1 MKFEEF
7 LQDHQSPTSF
17 SRGGGPQNPSSR
29 GGGPQN
35 SSSWGGGPL
44 CPPSD
49 DDEPITPEPE
59 EEIEIQKAV
68 VESLAADKVK
78 IEEEASLARERS
90 AALERE
96 KAALAARVAALEGEV
111 ASLKAELARTAD
123 RLARNE
129 ATPASSKVALLE
141 RNVDLDDRFEGE
153 TRDHVL
159 EALREARD
167 AAEKEGRNRRAQIL
181 EAVLLENAP
190 VGELA
195 ARRAALEKLFADNGN
210 IVNGEVM
217 RQLTKLTIQY
227 RDGETYLLPSEILKR
242 IY

>member
-7 LQDHQSPTSF
+7 LYDQS
-17 SRGGGPQNPSSR
+17 SSR
-29 GGGPQN
+29 GDVAPSQLARSEEP
-35 SSSWGGGPL
+35 SSS
-44 CPPSD
+44 
-49 DDEPITPEPE
+49 PEPE

-78 IEEEASLARERS
+78 IEEEVVLARERS

-96 KAALAARVAALEGEV
+96 VKA
-111 ASLKAELARTAD
+111 LKDELALMAD
-123 RLARNE
+123 RIARNE
-129 ATPASSKVALLE
+129 VTPDSSKVALLE
-141 RNVDLDDRFEGE
+141 RNVELDDRFDGE

-159 EALREARD
+159 EVLREARD
-167 AAEKEGRNRRAQIL
+167 AAEKEGRNRRAQLL
-181 EAVLLENAP
+181 EAVLIENAP

-217 RQLTKLTIQY
+217 RQLAKLTIQY
-227 RDGETYLLPSEILKR
+227 REGETYLLPAEILKR

>member
-17 SRGGGPQNPSSR
+17 SRGGGPQNSSSR
-29 GGGPQN
+29 
-35 SSSWGGGPL
+35 GGGPL

-49 DDEPITPEPE
+49 DDEPIAPEPE

-96 KAALAARVAALEGEV
+96 KAALAARIAALEGEV
-111 ASLKAELARTAD
+111 ASLKAELARSAD

-129 ATPASSKVALLE
+129 ETPSSSKVALLE
-141 RNVDLDDRFEGE
+141 RNVELDDRFDGE

-159 EALREARD
+159 EVLREARD
-167 AAEKEGRNRRAQIL
+167 AAEKEGRNRRAQLL
-181 EAVLLENAP
+181 EAVLIENAP

-217 RQLTKLTIQY
+217 RQLAKLTIQY
-227 RDGETYLLPSEILKR
+227 REGETYLLPAEILKR

>member
-7 LQDHQSPTSF
+7 LQDKTSQ
-17 SRGGGPQNPSSR
+17 GGEPSSA
-29 GGGPQN
+29 PYEP
-35 SSSWGGGPL
+35 SSS
-44 CPPSD
+44 
-49 DDEPITPEPE
+49 PEPE

-96 KAALAARVAALEGEV
+96 KATLAARIAALEGEV
-111 ASLKAELARTAD
+111 ASLKAELDRSAD

-129 ATPASSKVALLE
+129 ETPASSKVALLE

-195 ARRAALEKLFADNGN
+195 ARRAALEKLFAANGN

-217 RQLTKLTIQY
+217 RQLTKQTIQY
-227 RDGETYLLPSEILKR
+227 REGETYLLPSEILQR

>member
-7 LQDHQSPTSF
+7 LQDKTSQ
-17 SRGGGPQNPSSR
+17 GGEPSSA
-29 GGGPQN
+29 PYEP
-35 SSSWGGGPL
+35 SSS
-44 CPPSD
+44 
-49 DDEPITPEPE
+49 PEPE

-96 KAALAARVAALEGEV
+96 KATLAARIAALEGEV
-111 ASLKAELARTAD
+111 ASLKAELDRSAD

-129 ATPASSKVALLE
+129 ETPASSKVALLE
-141 RNVDLDDRFEGE
+141 RNVNLDDRFEGE

-167 AAEKEGRNRRAQIL
+167 TAEKEGRNRRAQIL

-195 ARRAALEKLFADNGN
+195 ARRAALEKLFVANGN

-217 RQLTKLTIQY
+217 RQLTKQTIQY
-227 RDGETYLLPSEILKR
+227 REGETYLLPSEILKR

>member
-7 LQDHQSPTSF
+7 LQDKTSQ
-17 SRGGGPQNPSSR
+17 GGEPSSA
-29 GGGPQN
+29 PYEP
-35 SSSWGGGPL
+35 SSSPSWGGE
-44 CPPSD
+44 PSSS
-49 DDEPITPEPE
+49 PEPE

-96 KAALAARVAALEGEV
+96 KATLAARIAALEGEV
-111 ASLKAELARTAD
+111 TSLKAELARSAD

-129 ATPASSKVALLE
+129 ETPASSKVALLE

-195 ARRAALEKLFADNGN
+195 ARRAALEKLFAANGN

-217 RQLTKLTIQY
+217 RQLTKQTIQY

>member
-7 LQDHQSPTSF
+7 LQDKTSQ
-17 SRGGGPQNPSSR
+17 GGEPSSA
-29 GGGPQN
+29 PYEP
-35 SSSWGGGPL
+35 SSSPSWG
-44 CPPSD
+44 
-49 DDEPITPEPE
+49 DEPSSSPEPE

-96 KAALAARVAALEGEV
+96 KATLAARVAALEGEV
-111 ASLKAELARTAD
+111 ASLKAELARSAD

-129 ATPASSKVALLE
+129 ETPASSKVALLE
-141 RNVDLDDRFEGE
+141 RNVNLDDRFEGE

-167 AAEKEGRNRRAQIL
+167 TAEKEGRNRRAQIL

-195 ARRAALEKLFADNGN
+195 ARRAALEKLFAANGN

-217 RQLTKLTIQY
+217 RQLTKQTIQY

>member
-7 LQDHQSPTSF
+7 LQDKTSQ
-17 SRGGGPQNPSSR
+17 GGEPSSS
-29 GGGPQN
+29 PYEP
-35 SSSWGGGPL
+35 SSSPSWG
-44 CPPSD
+44 
-49 DDEPITPEPE
+49 DEPSSSPEPE

-78 IEEEASLARERS
+78 IEEEATLARSRI

-111 ASLKAELARTAD
+111 ASLKAELDRSAD

-129 ATPASSKVALLE
+129 ETPAASKVALLE

-159 EALREARD
+159 EVLREARD

-217 RQLTKLTIQY
+217 RQLTKQTIQY

-242 IY
+242 VY

>member
-7 LQDHQSPTSF
+7 LQNKTSQ
-17 SRGGGPQNPSSR
+17 GGEPSSV
-29 GGGPQN
+29 PYEP
-35 SSSWGGGPL
+35 SSS
-44 CPPSD
+44 
-49 DDEPITPEPE
+49 PEPE

-96 KAALAARVAALEGEV
+96 KATLAARIAALEGEV
-111 ASLKAELARTAD
+111 ASLKAELARSAD

-129 ATPASSKVALLE
+129 ETPSSSKVALLE

-159 EALREARD
+159 EVLREARD

-217 RQLTKLTIQY
+217 RQLTKLTIQH

>member
-7 LQDHQSPTSF
+7 LQDKTSQ
-17 SRGGGPQNPSSR
+17 GGEPSSA
-29 GGGPQN
+29 PYEP
-35 SSSWGGGPL
+35 SSSPSWGGE
-44 CPPSD
+44 PSRS
-49 DDEPITPEPE
+49 PEPE

-90 AALERE
+90 AVLERE
-96 KAALAARVAALEGEV
+96 KATLAARIAALEGEV
-111 ASLKAELARTAD
+111 ASLKAELARSAD

-129 ATPASSKVALLE
+129 ETPASSKVALLE

-167 AAEKEGRNRRAQIL
+167 TAEKEGRNRRAQIL

-195 ARRAALEKLFADNGN
+195 ARRAALEKLFAANGN

-227 RDGETYLLPSEILKR
+227 REGETYLLPSEILKR

>member
-1 MKFEEF
+1 MKLEEF
-7 LQDHQSPTSF
+7 LQDKTSPTPT
-17 SRGGGPQNPSSR
+17 SRGCEPLRSPYR
-29 GGGPQN
+29 GSGLP
-35 SSSWGGGPL
+35 

-49 DDEPITPEPE
+49 EDEPLDSEPD

-78 IEEEASLARERS
+78 IEEEATLARSRI
-90 AALERE
+90 
-96 KAALAARVAALEGEV
+96 AALEGEV
-111 ASLKAELARTAD
+111 ASLKAELARSAD

-129 ATPASSKVALLE
+129 ETPSSSKVALLE
-141 RNVDLDDRFEGE
+141 RNVNLDDRFEGE

-159 EALREARD
+159 EVLREARD

-195 ARRAALEKLFADNGN
+195 ARRDALEKLFAGNGN

-227 RDGETYLLPSEILKR
+227 REGETYLLPSEILKR
-242 IY
+242 VY

>member
-7 LQDHQSPTSF
+7 LQDQPSPNSP
-17 SRGGGPQNPSSR
+17 SR
-29 GGGPQN
+29 
-35 SSSWGGGPL
+35 GGGPL

-49 DDEPITPEPE
+49 DGEPIAPEPE

-111 ASLKAELARTAD
+111 ASLKAELARSAD

-129 ATPASSKVALLE
+129 ETPASSKVALLE

-159 EALREARD
+159 EVLREARD

-195 ARRAALEKLFADNGN
+195 ARRAALEKLFAANGN
-210 IVNGEVM
+210 IVNGEVI
-217 RQLTKLTIQY
+217 RQLTKQTIQY

>member
-1 MKFEEF
+1 MNFEEF
-7 LQDHQSPTSF
+7 LQDQPSHLHPTAFRPVRPGCPGGPVLQSPSP
-17 SRGGGPQNPSSR
+17 SPSPQ
-29 GGGPQN
+29 
-35 SSSWGGGPL
+35 
-44 CPPSD
+44 
-49 DDEPITPEPE
+49 PE

-78 IEEEASLARERS
+78 IEEEATLIRERS

-96 KAALAARVAALEGEV
+96 NAALAARNAELEGEV
-111 ASLKAELARTAD
+111 KALKEELARSAD

-129 ATPASSKVALLE
+129 ATPDSSKVALLE
-141 RNVDLDDRFEGE
+141 RNIDLDDRFEGE
-153 TRDHVL
+153 TRDHIL
-159 EALREARD
+159 EVLREARD
-167 AAEKEGRNRRAQIL
+167 AAEKEGRNRRAQLL

-195 ARRAALEKLFADNGN
+195 ARRSALEKLFADNGN

-227 RDGETYLLPSEILKR
+227 REGETYLLPSEILKR

>member
-7 LQDHQSPTSF
+7 LQDKNSQ
-17 SRGGGPQNPSSR
+17 GGEPSSS
-29 GGGPQN
+29 PYEP
-35 SSSWGGGPL
+35 SSS
-44 CPPSD
+44 
-49 DDEPITPEPE
+49 PEPE

-96 KAALAARVAALEGEV
+96 KAALAARIAALEGEV
-111 ASLKAELARTAD
+111 ASLKAELDRSAD

-129 ATPASSKVALLE
+129 ETPAASKVALLE

-159 EALREARD
+159 EVLREARD

-181 EAVLLENAP
+181 EAVLRENAP

-217 RQLTKLTIQY
+217 RQLTKQTIQY
-227 RDGETYLLPSEILKR
+227 REGETYLLPSEILKR

>member
-7 LQDHQSPTSF
+7 LQDKTSQGGESSSSPYE
-17 SRGGGPQNPSSR
+17 PSSS
-29 GGGPQN
+29 P
-35 SSSWGGGPL
+35 SWG
-44 CPPSD
+44 
-49 DDEPITPEPE
+49 DESSRSPEPE

-96 KAALAARVAALEGEV
+96 KATLAARVAALEGEV
-111 ASLKAELARTAD
+111 ASLKAELDRSAD

-129 ATPASSKVALLE
+129 ETPASSKVALLE

-159 EALREARD
+159 EVLREARD

-195 ARRAALEKLFADNGN
+195 ARRAALEKLFAANGN

-227 RDGETYLLPSEILKR
+227 RDGDTYLLPSEILKR
-242 IY
+242 VY

>member
-7 LQDHQSPTSF
+7 LYDQ
-17 SRGGGPQNPSSR
+17 PSSR
-29 GGGPQN
+29 GGVAPSPLARSEEP
-35 SSSWGGGPL
+35 SSS
-44 CPPSD
+44 
-49 DDEPITPEPE
+49 PEPE

-78 IEEEASLARERS
+78 IEEEATLAR
-90 AALERE
+90 
-96 KAALAARVAALEGEV
+96 ARIAELEGEV
-111 ASLKAELARTAD
+111 ASLKAELALMAD

-129 ATPASSKVALLE
+129 VTPDSSKVALLE

-159 EALREARD
+159 EVLREARD

-195 ARRAALEKLFADNGN
+195 ARRAALEKLFAANGN

-227 RDGETYLLPSEILKR
+227 REGETYLLPSEILKR

>member
-1 MKFEEF
+1 MR
-7 LQDHQSPTSF
+7 SPY
-17 SRGGGPQNPSSR
+17 RGSGLP
-29 GGGPQN
+29 
-35 SSSWGGGPL
+35 

-49 DDEPITPEPE
+49 EDEPLDSEPD

-78 IEEEASLARERS
+78 IEEEATLARSRI
-90 AALERE
+90 
-96 KAALAARVAALEGEV
+96 AALEGEV
-111 ASLKAELARTAD
+111 ASLKAELARSAD

-129 ATPASSKVALLE
+129 ETPSSSKVALLE
-141 RNVDLDDRFEGE
+141 RNVNLDDRFEGE

-159 EALREARD
+159 EVLREARD

-195 ARRAALEKLFADNGN
+195 ARRDALEKLFADNGN

-227 RDGETYLLPSEILKR
+227 REGETYLLPSEILKR
-242 IY
+242 VY

>member
-1 MKFEEF
+1 MKLEEF
-7 LQDHQSPTSF
+7 LQDKNSQ
-17 SRGGGPQNPSSR
+17 GGEPSSS
-29 GGGPQN
+29 PYEP
-35 SSSWGGGPL
+35 SSS
-44 CPPSD
+44 
-49 DDEPITPEPE
+49 PEPE

-78 IEEEASLARERS
+78 IEEEASLARSRI

-111 ASLKAELARTAD
+111 ASLKAELARSAD

-129 ATPASSKVALLE
+129 ETPAASKVALLE

-159 EALREARD
+159 EVLREARD

-195 ARRAALEKLFADNGN
+195 ARRAALEKLFAANGN

>member
-7 LQDHQSPTSF
+7 LQDKTSQ
-17 SRGGGPQNPSSR
+17 GGEPSSA
-29 GGGPQN
+29 PYEP
-35 SSSWGGGPL
+35 SSSPSWG
-44 CPPSD
+44 
-49 DDEPITPEPE
+49 DEPSSSPEPE

-96 KAALAARVAALEGEV
+96 KAELAARAAALEGEV
-111 ASLKAELARTAD
+111 KALKEEIAHMAD

-129 ATPASSKVALLE
+129 ETPASSKVALLE

-167 AAEKEGRNRRAQIL
+167 TAEKEGRNRRAQIL

-195 ARRAALEKLFADNGN
+195 ARRAALEKLFAANGN

-227 RDGETYLLPSEILKR
+227 REGETYLLPSEILKR

>member
-7 LQDHQSPTSF
+7 LQDKTSQ
-17 SRGGGPQNPSSR
+17 GGEPSSA
-29 GGGPQN
+29 PYEP
-35 SSSWGGGPL
+35 SSSPSWG
-44 CPPSD
+44 
-49 DDEPITPEPE
+49 DEPSSSPEPE

-96 KAALAARVAALEGEV
+96 KATLAARVAALEGEV
-111 ASLKAELARTAD
+111 ASLKAELDRSAD

-129 ATPASSKVALLE
+129 ETPASSKVALLE

-159 EALREARD
+159 EVLREARD
-167 AAEKEGRNRRAQIL
+167 TAEKEGRNRRAQIL

-195 ARRAALEKLFADNGN
+195 ARRAALEKLFAANGN

-217 RQLTKLTIQY
+217 RQLTKQTIQY
-227 RDGETYLLPSEILKR
+227 REGETYLLPSEILKR

>member
-7 LQDHQSPTSF
+7 LQDKTSQ
-17 SRGGGPQNPSSR
+17 GGEPSSA
-29 GGGPQN
+29 PYEP
-35 SSSWGGGPL
+35 SSSPSWGGE
-44 CPPSD
+44 PSSS
-49 DDEPITPEPE
+49 PEPE

-96 KAALAARVAALEGEV
+96 KATLAARVAALEGEV
-111 ASLKAELARTAD
+111 ASLKAELARSAD

-129 ATPASSKVALLE
+129 ETPASSKVALLE

-159 EALREARD
+159 EVLREARD
-167 AAEKEGRNRRAQIL
+167 VAEKEGRNRRAQIL

-195 ARRAALEKLFADNGN
+195 ARRAALEKLFAANGN

-227 RDGETYLLPSEILKR
+227 REGETYLLPSEILKR

>member
-1 MKFEEF
+1 MKLEEF
-7 LQDHQSPTSF
+7 LQDKTSQ
-17 SRGGGPQNPSSR
+17 GGEPSSA
-29 GGGPQN
+29 PYEP
-35 SSSWGGGPL
+35 SSA
-44 CPPSD
+44 
-49 DDEPITPEPE
+49 PEPE

-96 KAALAARVAALEGEV
+96 KATLAARIAALEGEV
-111 ASLKAELARTAD
+111 ASLKAELARSAD

-129 ATPASSKVALLE
+129 ETPASSKVALLE
-141 RNVDLDDRFEGE
+141 RNVNLDDRFEGE

-159 EALREARD
+159 EVLREARNT
-167 AAEKEGRNRRAQIL
+167 AEKEGRNRRAQIL

-195 ARRAALEKLFADNGN
+195 ARRAALEKLFAANGN

>member
-7 LQDHQSPTSF
+7 LQDKTSQ
-17 SRGGGPQNPSSR
+17 GGEPSSS
-29 GGGPQN
+29 PYEP
-35 SSSWGGGPL
+35 SSSPSWG
-44 CPPSD
+44 
-49 DDEPITPEPE
+49 DEPSSSPEPE

-96 KAALAARVAALEGEV
+96 KAALAARIAALEGEV
-111 ASLKAELARTAD
+111 ASLKAELDRSAD

-129 ATPASSKVALLE
+129 ETPVSSKVALLE

-159 EALREARD
+159 EVLREARD
-167 AAEKEGRNRRAQIL
+167 TAEKEGRNRRAQIL

-195 ARRAALEKLFADNGN
+195 ARRAALEKLFAANGN

-217 RQLTKLTIQY
+217 RQLTKQTIQY
-227 RDGETYLLPSEILKR
+227 REGETYLLPSEILKR

>member
-1 MKFEEF
+1 MKLEEF
-7 LQDHQSPTSF
+7 LQDKTSPTPPTRGGEPSRLP
-17 SRGGGPQNPSSR
+17 SRGGGLP
-29 GGGPQN
+29 
-35 SSSWGGGPL
+35 

-49 DDEPITPEPE
+49 EDEPLTPEPE

-78 IEEEASLARERS
+78 IEEEATLARSRI
-90 AALERE
+90 
-96 KAALAARVAALEGEV
+96 AALEGEV
-111 ASLKAELARTAD
+111 ASLKAELARSAD

-129 ATPASSKVALLE
+129 ETPSSSKVALLE

-159 EALREARD
+159 EVLREARD

-195 ARRAALEKLFADNGN
+195 ARRAALEKLFAANGN

>member
-7 LQDHQSPTSF
+7 LQDKNSQ
-17 SRGGGPQNPSSR
+17 GGEPSSS
-29 GGGPQN
+29 PYEP
-35 SSSWGGGPL
+35 SSSPYE
-44 CPPSD
+44 PSRS
-49 DDEPITPEPE
+49 PEPE

-78 IEEEASLARERS
+78 IEEEATLARSRI

-111 ASLKAELARTAD
+111 ASLKAELDRSAD

-129 ATPASSKVALLE
+129 ETPAASKVALLE

-159 EALREARD
+159 EVLREARD

-195 ARRAALEKLFADNGN
+195 ARRAALEKLFAANGN

-242 IY
+242 VY

>member
-7 LQDHQSPTSF
+7 LYDQ
-17 SRGGGPQNPSSR
+17 PSSR
-29 GGGPQN
+29 GGVAPSPLARSEEP
-35 SSSWGGGPL
+35 SSS
-44 CPPSD
+44 
-49 DDEPITPEPE
+49 PEPE

-96 KAALAARVAALEGEV
+96 KAALASRVAALEGEV
-111 ASLKAELARTAD
+111 ASLKAELARSAD

-129 ATPASSKVALLE
+129 ETPASSKVALLE

-159 EALREARD
+159 EVLREARD

>member
-7 LQDHQSPTSF
+7 LQDKTSQ
-17 SRGGGPQNPSSR
+17 GGEPSSS
-29 GGGPQN
+29 PYEP
-35 SSSWGGGPL
+35 SSSPSWG
-44 CPPSD
+44 
-49 DDEPITPEPE
+49 DEPSSSPEPE

-78 IEEEASLARERS
+78 IEEEATLARERI
-90 AALERE
+90 
-96 KAALAARVAALEGEV
+96 AALEGEV
-111 ASLKAELARTAD
+111 ASLKAELARSAD

-129 ATPASSKVALLE
+129 ETPASSKVALLE
-141 RNVDLDDRFEGE
+141 RNVNLDDRFDGE

-195 ARRAALEKLFADNGN
+195 ARRAALEKLFAANGN

-217 RQLTKLTIQY
+217 RQLTKQTIQY
-227 RDGETYLLPSEILKR
+227 REGETYLLPSEILKR

>member
-7 LQDHQSPTSF
+7 LQDKTSQ
-17 SRGGGPQNPSSR
+17 GGEPSSAPYEPSR
-29 GGGPQN
+29 SP
-35 SSSWGGGPL
+35 SWGGE
-44 CPPSD
+44 PSSS
-49 DDEPITPEPE
+49 PEPE

-96 KAALAARVAALEGEV
+96 KATLAARIAALEGEV
-111 ASLKAELARTAD
+111 ASLKAELDRSAD

-129 ATPASSKVALLE
+129 ETPASSKVALLE
-141 RNVDLDDRFEGE
+141 RNVNLDDRFEGE

-167 AAEKEGRNRRAQIL
+167 TAEKEGRNRRAQIL

-195 ARRAALEKLFADNGN
+195 ARRAALEKLFAANGN

-217 RQLTKLTIQY
+217 RQLTKQTIQY
-227 RDGETYLLPSEILKR
+227 REGETYLLPSEILKR

>member
-7 LQDHQSPTSF
+7 LQDKTSQ
-17 SRGGGPQNPSSR
+17 GGEPSSA
-29 GGGPQN
+29 PYEP
-35 SSSWGGGPL
+35 SSSPSWGGE
-44 CPPSD
+44 PSSS
-49 DDEPITPEPE
+49 PEPE

-68 VESLAADKVK
+68 VESLAADKVN

-96 KAALAARVAALEGEV
+96 KATLAARVAALEGEV
-111 ASLKAELARTAD
+111 ASLKAELARSAD

-129 ATPASSKVALLE
+129 ETPASSKVALLE
-141 RNVDLDDRFEGE
+141 RNVNLDDRFEGE

-159 EALREARD
+159 EVLREARD
-167 AAEKEGRNRRAQIL
+167 TAEKEGRNRRAQIL

-195 ARRAALEKLFADNGN
+195 ARRAALEKLFAANGN

>member
-7 LQDHQSPTSF
+7 LQDKNSQ
-17 SRGGGPQNPSSR
+17 GGEPSSS
-29 GGGPQN
+29 PYEP
-35 SSSWGGGPL
+35 SSS
-44 CPPSD
+44 
-49 DDEPITPEPE
+49 PEPE

-96 KAALAARVAALEGEV
+96 KAALAARIAALEGEV
-111 ASLKAELARTAD
+111 ASLKAELARSAD

-129 ATPASSKVALLE
+129 ETPASSKVALLE
-141 RNVDLDDRFEGE
+141 RNVNLDDRFEGE

-159 EALREARD
+159 EVLREARD

-227 RDGETYLLPSEILKR
+227 REGETYLLPSEILKR

>member
-7 LQDHQSPTSF
+7 LQDKNSQ
-17 SRGGGPQNPSSR
+17 GGEPSSS
-29 GGGPQN
+29 PYEP
-35 SSSWGGGPL
+35 SSS
-44 CPPSD
+44 
-49 DDEPITPEPE
+49 PEPE

-96 KAALAARVAALEGEV
+96 KAALAARIAALEGEV
-111 ASLKAELARTAD
+111 ASLKAELDRSAD

-129 ATPASSKVALLE
+129 ETPAASKVALLE

-159 EALREARD
+159 EVLREARD

-242 IY
+242 VY

>member
-7 LQDHQSPTSF
+7 LQDKTSQ
-17 SRGGGPQNPSSR
+17 GGEPSSS
-29 GGGPQN
+29 PYEP
-35 SSSWGGGPL
+35 SSSPSWG
-44 CPPSD
+44 
-49 DDEPITPEPE
+49 DEPSSSPEPE

-96 KAALAARVAALEGEV
+96 KAALAARIAALEGEV
-111 ASLKAELARTAD
+111 ASLKAELARSAD

-129 ATPASSKVALLE
+129 ETPASSKVALLE
-141 RNVDLDDRFEGE
+141 RNVNLDDRFEGE

-167 AAEKEGRNRRAQIL
+167 TAEKEGRNRRAQIL

-195 ARRAALEKLFADNGN
+195 ARRAALEKLFAANGN

-227 RDGETYLLPSEILKR
+227 REGETYLLPSEILKR

>member
-7 LQDHQSPTSF
+7 LQDKNS
-17 SRGGGPQNPSSR
+17 QNDEPL
-29 GGGPQN
+29 N
-35 SSSWGGGPL
+35 SSSWGGE
-44 CPPSD
+44 PSSS
-49 DDEPITPEPE
+49 PEPE

-96 KAALAARVAALEGEV
+96 KAALAARIAALEGEV
-111 ASLKAELARTAD
+111 ASLKAELDRSAD

-129 ATPASSKVALLE
+129 ETPASSKVALLE
-141 RNVDLDDRFEGE
+141 RNVNLDDRFEGE

-159 EALREARD
+159 EVLREARD
-167 AAEKEGRNRRAQIL
+167 TAEKEGRNRRAQIL

-195 ARRAALEKLFADNGN
+195 ARRAALEKLFAANGN

-217 RQLTKLTIQY
+217 RQLTKQTIQY
-227 RDGETYLLPSEILKR
+227 REGETYLLPSEILKR

>member
-1 MKFEEF
+1 MNFEEF
-7 LQDHQSPTSF
+7 LQDQPSTANRHSAAFGPDSPVPPSQSPQ
-17 SRGGGPQNPSSR
+17 PQ
-29 GGGPQN
+29 
-35 SSSWGGGPL
+35 
-44 CPPSD
+44 
-49 DDEPITPEPE
+49 PE

-78 IEEEASLARERS
+78 IEEEATLIRERS

-96 KAALAARVAALEGEV
+96 NAALAARNAALEGEV
-111 ASLKAELARTAD
+111 KALKEELARSAD

-129 ATPASSKVALLE
+129 ATPDSSKVALLE
-141 RNVDLDDRFEGE
+141 RNIDLDDRFEGE
-153 TRDHVL
+153 TRDQIL
-159 EALREARD
+159 EVLREARD
-167 AAEKEGRNRRAQIL
+167 AAEKEGRNRRAQLL

-195 ARRAALEKLFADNGN
+195 ARRSALEKLFADNGN

-227 RDGETYLLPSEILKR
+227 REGETYLLPSEILKR

>member
-7 LQDHQSPTSF
+7 LQDKTSQ
-17 SRGGGPQNPSSR
+17 GGEPSSS
-29 GGGPQN
+29 PYEP
-35 SSSWGGGPL
+35 SSSPSWG
-44 CPPSD
+44 
-49 DDEPITPEPE
+49 DEPSSSPEPE

-96 KAALAARVAALEGEV
+96 KATLAARVAALEGEV
-111 ASLKAELARTAD
+111 ASLKAELDRSAD

-129 ATPASSKVALLE
+129 ETPASSKVALLE

-167 AAEKEGRNRRAQIL
+167 TAEKEGRNRRAQIL

-195 ARRAALEKLFADNGN
+195 ARRAALEKLFAANGN

>member
-7 LQDHQSPTSF
+7 LYDQS
-17 SRGGGPQNPSSR
+17 SSR
-29 GGGPQN
+29 GGVAPSPLARSEEP
-35 SSSWGGGPL
+35 SSS
-44 CPPSD
+44 
-49 DDEPITPEPE
+49 PEPE

-78 IEEEASLARERS
+78 IEEEASLARERI
-90 AALERE
+90 
-96 KAALAARVAALEGEV
+96 AALEGEV
-111 ASLKAELARTAD
+111 ASLKAELARSAD

-141 RNVDLDDRFEGE
+141 RNVDIDDRFEGE

-159 EALREARD
+159 EVLREARD
-167 AAEKEGRNRRAQIL
+167 AAEKEGRNRRAQLL
-181 EAVLLENAP
+181 EAVMLENAP

>member
-7 LQDHQSPTSF
+7 LYDQ
-17 SRGGGPQNPSSR
+17 PSSR
-29 GGGPQN
+29 GGVAPSPLARSEEP
-35 SSSWGGGPL
+35 SSS
-44 CPPSD
+44 
-49 DDEPITPEPE
+49 PEPE

-78 IEEEASLARERS
+78 IEEEATLAR
-90 AALERE
+90 
-96 KAALAARVAALEGEV
+96 ARIAELEGEV
-111 ASLKAELARTAD
+111 ASLKAELALMAD

-129 ATPASSKVALLE
+129 VTPDSSKVALLE

-159 EALREARD
+159 EVLREARD

>member
-7 LQDHQSPTSF
+7 LQDQPSPNSP
-17 SRGGGPQNPSSR
+17 SRGGGLP
-29 GGGPQN
+29 
-35 SSSWGGGPL
+35 

-49 DDEPITPEPE
+49 DGDLPTPEPE

-96 KAALAARVAALEGEV
+96 KATLAARVAALEGEV
-111 ASLKAELARTAD
+111 ASLKAELDRSAD

-129 ATPASSKVALLE
+129 ETPASSKVALLE

-167 AAEKEGRNRRAQIL
+167 TAEKEGRNRRAQIL

-190 VGELA
+190 IGELA
-195 ARRAALEKLFADNGN
+195 ARRAALEKLFAANGN

>member
-7 LQDHQSPTSF
+7 LQDKTSQ
-17 SRGGGPQNPSSR
+17 GGEPSSS
-29 GGGPQN
+29 PYEP
-35 SSSWGGGPL
+35 SSSPSWG
-44 CPPSD
+44 
-49 DDEPITPEPE
+49 DEPSSSPEPE

-96 KAALAARVAALEGEV
+96 KAALAARIAALEGEV
-111 ASLKAELARTAD
+111 ASLKAELARSAD

-129 ATPASSKVALLE
+129 ETPASSKVALLE
-141 RNVDLDDRFEGE
+141 RNVNLDDRFEGE

-167 AAEKEGRNRRAQIL
+167 TAEKEGRNRRAQIL

-195 ARRAALEKLFADNGN
+195 ARRAALEKLFAANGN

-217 RQLTKLTIQY
+217 RQLTKQTIQY
-227 RDGETYLLPSEILKR
+227 REGETYLLPSEILKR